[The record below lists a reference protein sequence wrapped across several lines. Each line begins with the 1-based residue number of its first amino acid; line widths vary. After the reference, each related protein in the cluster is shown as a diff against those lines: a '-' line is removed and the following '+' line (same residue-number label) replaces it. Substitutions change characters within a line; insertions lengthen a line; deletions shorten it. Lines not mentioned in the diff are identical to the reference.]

1 MIKFKKLNDLAKT
14 PVRGSDYAAGLDLCS
29 VDNAIIPSGKS
40 ATLKTGLSFEID
52 EGLVGLIWPRSKLGA
67 KKQIQ
72 VLAGCVDS
80 DYRGEIMIALLNS
93 GGKPFEVRVGD
104 KIAQLLIQAVRMDGL
119 EEVTELS
126 DTTRGS
132 AGINSTEMRIK

>member
-14 PVRGSDYAAGLDLCS
+14 PARGSDYAAGLDLCS
-29 VDNAIIPSGKS
+29 TDNAIIPPGKS
-40 ATLKTGLSFEID
+40 ATLKTGLSFEIND
-52 EGLVGLIWPRSKLGA
+52 GLVGLIWPRSKLGA

-72 VLAGCVDS
+72 VLAGVIDS

-93 GGKPFEVRVGD
+93 GEQPFEVQVGD
-104 KIAQLLIQAVRMDGL
+104 KIAQLLIQDIRMDFL
-119 EEVTELS
+119 SEVQELS
-126 DTTRGS
+126 DTTRGN